1 MFAYNSEHRAKLG
14 SVSFL
19 VNSTRVDPI
28 HMSRNIVIC
37 CDGTSNDVT
46 GHPTNVLKLYRT
58 LQKDESQLT
67 YYSPG
72 VGTVSDPTTKTAIG
86 KWISRRID
94 LGFGLSLREN
104 ACNIYQFLVTNY
116 RDGDKIYLFGF
127 SRGAYT
133 VRAVAGMIEFLGL
146 LRPEQAG
153 MERHAWSI
161 YADDDS
167 RLSVSERFKAGRKF
181 SSAFT
186 IQPKP
191 RVHFL
196 GAWDTVSSF
205 GWLWNL
211 RTLPYTSNNP
221 LVRHVRH
228 AVALDE
234 RRAMFQQNL
243 CRRNEANETFEE
255 VWFAGGHGD
264 VGGGWPE
271 NQSRLSKISFRWMLE
286 AAVEQG
292 LHLERHNVKDYFRSW
307 RRRKPPEPVKDPPP
321 YNEALEGAW
330 WLVECLPRRLWDPR
344 SRRMRWTRP
353 HLARRRR
360 VPFGAAIHTSVG
372 DLIDRCPAY
381 RPDAIVAKT
390 RPS

>member
-1 MFAYNSEHRAKLG
+1 M
-14 SVSFL
+14 
-19 VNSTRVDPI
+19 P
-28 HMSRNIVIC
+28 RNLVIC

-46 GHPTNVLKLYRT
+46 GDSTNVLKLYRT
-58 LQKDESQLT
+58 LRKDDSQLT

-104 ACNIYQFLVTNY
+104 ACNIYQFLVSHY
-116 RDGDKIYLFGF
+116 EEGDRIFLFGF

-146 LRPEQAG
+146 LRPEQTG

-167 RLSVSERFKAGRKF
+167 RLSINERFKSGRRF
-181 SSAFT
+181 SNAFT

-191 RVHFL
+191 RIHFL

-211 RTLPYTSNNP
+211 RTLPYTANNP
-221 LVRHVRH
+221 AILHLRH
-228 AVALDE
+228 AVAIDE

-243 CRRNEANETFEE
+243 CRRNEANESFEE

-271 NQSRLSKISFRWMLE
+271 ERSQLSKLAFRWIME
-286 AAVEQG
+286 AAVEKG
-292 LHLERHNVKDYFRSW
+292 LQLERHNVKNYFRSW
-307 RRRKPPEPVKDPPP
+307 RRKRPPEPPAQLPAFND
-321 YNEALEGAW
+321 ALAGGW
-330 WLVECLPRRLWDPR
+330 WLVECAPRRLWDPK

-353 HLARRRR
+353 HLARRRQI
-360 VPFGAAIHTSVG
+360 PFGASIHTSVG
-372 DLIDRCPAY
+372 ELIEKDTRY
-381 RPDAIVAKT
+381 RPPGILPIQSE
-390 RPS
+390 R